1 MKRNVKCEKW
11 RKIKMYKKS
20 IMIDMDEV
28 IVIGRFSEFLIEF
41 LGEVDFNQLH
51 SQYRQDLIKGREE
64 EFKQIYQYKNL
75 YKNDN
80 GDYIEPLPNCVEVMQ
95 DLNKNY
101 DVYIVTTYIWKENV
115 IDASTNLKNKFEY
128 LHYWLPFID
137 TNNFIFMTDK
147 TKIRYDI
154 GIDDRISNLENCNK
168 KLLFTEFRNKKLT
181 NEELKEKG
189 IIRVNN
195 WLDVK
200 YVFNENKEV
209 LM

>member
-1 MKRNVKCEKW
+1 
-11 RKIKMYKKS
+11 MYKKT

-28 IVIGRFSEFLIEF
+28 IVIGRFSEFLVEF
-41 LGEVDFNQLH
+41 LGEVDFKQLH
-51 SQYRQDLIKGREE
+51 SQNRQDLIKGRED
-64 EFKQIYQYKNL
+64 EFKKIYKYKNL
-75 YKNDN
+75 YRNDN
-80 GDYIEPLPNCVEVMQ
+80 GDYVKPLPNCVEVIQ
-95 DLNKNY
+95 ELNKEY
-101 DVYIVTTYIWKENV
+101 DVYIATAYIWKEDV
-115 IDASTNLKNKFEY
+115 IDAPTNLKNKFEY

>member
-1 MKRNVKCEKW
+1 MNRNVKCEKW

-28 IVIGRFSEFLIEF
+28 IVIGRFSEFLVEF
-41 LGEVDFNQLH
+41 LGKVDFNQLH

-75 YKNDN
+75 FKNDN
-80 GDYIEPLPNCVEVMQ
+80 GDYIEPLPNCIEVMQ
-95 DLNKNY
+95 DLNKKYN
-101 DVYIVTTYIWKENV
+101 VYIATTYIWKENV

-154 GIDDRISNLENCNK
+154 GIDDRLSNLENCDK

-181 NEELKEKG
+181 DKELKEKG
-189 IIRVNN
+189 VIRVNN

-200 YVFNENKEV
+200 KE
-209 LM
+209 LL

>member
-28 IVIGRFSEFLIEF
+28 IVIGRFSEFLVEF
-41 LGEVDFNQLH
+41 LGKVDFNQLH

-80 GDYIEPLPNCVEVMQ
+80 GDYIEPLPNCIEVMQ
-95 DLNKNY
+95 DLNKKYN
-101 DVYIVTTYIWKENV
+101 VYIETTYIWKENV

-154 GIDDRISNLENCNK
+154 GIDDRLSNLENCDK

-181 NEELKEKG
+181 DEELEEKG

-200 YVFNENKEV
+200 KE
-209 LM
+209 LL

>member
-28 IVIGRFSEFLIEF
+28 IVIGRFSEFLVEF

-51 SQYRQDLIKGREE
+51 SQYRQDLIKRREE

-95 DLNKNY
+95 ELNKKY
-101 DVYIVTTYIWKENV
+101 DVYIATTYIWKENV

-154 GIDDRISNLENCNK
+154 GIDDRLSNLENCGK
-168 KLLFTEFRNKKLT
+168 KLLFTEFRNKELT
-181 NEELKEKG
+181 NEELEEKG
-189 IIRVNN
+189 VIRVNN

-200 YVFNENKEV
+200 EE
-209 LM
+209 LL

>member
-28 IVIGRFSEFLIEF
+28 IVIGRFSEFLVEF

-51 SQYRQDLIKGREE
+51 SSQYRQDLIKGREE

-75 YKNDN
+75 YKNNN

-95 DLNKNY
+95 DLNKKY
-101 DVYIVTTYIWKENV
+101 DVYIATTYIWKENV

-154 GIDDRISNLENCNK
+154 GIDDRLSNLENCDK

-181 NEELKEKG
+181 DKELKEKG
-189 IIRVNN
+189 VIRVNN

-200 YVFNENKEV
+200 KE
-209 LM
+209 LL

>member
-28 IVIGRFSEFLIEF
+28 IVIGRFSEFLVEF

-80 GDYIEPLPNCVEVMQ
+80 GDYIEPLPNCIEVMQ
-95 DLNKNY
+95 DLNKKYN
-101 DVYIVTTYIWKENV
+101 VYIATTYIWKENV

-154 GIDDRISNLENCNK
+154 GIDDRLSNLENCDK

-181 NEELKEKG
+181 DKELKEKG
-189 IIRVNN
+189 VIRVNN

-200 YVFNENKEV
+200 KE
-209 LM
+209 LL